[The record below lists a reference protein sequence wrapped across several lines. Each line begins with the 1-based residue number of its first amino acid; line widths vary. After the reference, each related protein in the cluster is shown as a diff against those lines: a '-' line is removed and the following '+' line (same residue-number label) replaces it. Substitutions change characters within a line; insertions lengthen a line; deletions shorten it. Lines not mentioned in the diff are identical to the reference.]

1 MENRSERML
10 QRRQARQL
18 RRKRNRELQGGY
30 LLLALTAFVL
40 IWGIIGLLTP
50 DRAFS
55 DNENRVL
62 AQRPKLSLTN
72 LLDGSF
78 TSDLEAYDSDQFVGR
93 DGWVSLK
100 LAYDKLLGA
109 KEENGVYLCKDGY
122 LMEKQ
127 DAPDTEQL
135 SRNEQAMRDFA
146 AAFPDVRMHAAI
158 IPNAV
163 TVCADK
169 LPKNAPVT
177 DQRRQLKELK
187 NALEG
192 LDFIDVTKALCA
204 HGDEEL
210 FYRTDHH
217 WTSLGAKYAFEAM
230 APSLGLKSASAS
242 TEYDVYRVS
251 NSFEGT
257 LASHSG
263 SHAVRDAIDIYAPKT
278 DVDYVVSIPD
288 EQKTSCS
295 IYSSEALEGKDQ
307 YAVFLGG
314 NHPQVDIR
322 TTADTGRTLLIFKDS
337 YANCLV
343 QFLLPYYDRIIL
355 IDARYYYDGAAA
367 LLNREGVTDVLYLYN
382 LNTFLTDKSLADVLT
397 SGLNE
402 QQTEQQTA
410 KP

>member
-30 LLLALTAFVL
+30 LLLMLTAFVL

-62 AQRPKLSLTN
+62 AQRPKLSLSK

-100 LAYDKLLGA
+100 LAYDRLLGA
-109 KEENGVYLCKDGY
+109 KEENGVYLCRDGY

-127 DAPDTEQL
+127 DAPDE
-135 SRNEQAMRDFA
+135 RNLQKNEEAMRELA
-146 AAFPDVRMHAAI
+146 EAFPSVKMHAAI

-169 LPKNAPVT
+169 LPRNAPVT

-187 NALEG
+187 HALDG
-192 LDFIDVTKALCA
+192 LDFIDVTETLCA
-204 HGDEEL
+204 HGDEGL

-257 LASHSG
+257 LASRSG
-263 SHAVRDAIDIYAPKT
+263 SHGARDAIDVYIPKT
-278 DVDYVVSIPD
+278 DVSYIVSIPD
-288 EQKTSCS
+288 EQRLTCS
-295 IYSSEALEGKDQ
+295 LYSSQALEGKDQ

-322 TTADTGRTLLIFKDS
+322 TTSDTGRVLLMFKDS

-343 QFLLPYYDRIIL
+343 PFLVPYYDRIL
-355 IDARYYYDGAAA
+355 MIDARYYYDGAAA

-397 SGLNE
+397 SGLNA
-402 QQTEQQTA
+402 QPPQTQPSE
-410 KP
+410 P

>member
-192 LDFIDVTKALCA
+192 LDFIDVTKTLCA

-217 WTSLGAKYAFEAM
+217 WTSLGARYAFEAM

-257 LASHSG
+257 LASRSG

-278 DVDYVVSIPD
+278 DVD
-288 EQKTSCS
+288 
-295 IYSSEALEGKDQ
+295 
-307 YAVFLGG
+307 
-314 NHPQVDIR
+314 
-322 TTADTGRTLLIFKDS
+322 
-337 YANCLV
+337 
-343 QFLLPYYDRIIL
+343 
-355 IDARYYYDGAAA
+355 
-367 LLNREGVTDVLYLYN
+367 
-382 LNTFLTDKSLADVLT
+382 
-397 SGLNE
+397 
-402 QQTEQQTA
+402 
-410 KP
+410 

>member
-18 RRKRNRELQGGY
+18 RRKRNRELQGSY

-122 LMEKQ
+122 LIEKQ
-127 DAPDTEQL
+127 DAPDTEHL
-135 SRNEQAMRDFA
+135 SKNEQAMRDFA
-146 AAFPDVRMHAAI
+146 AAFPDVKMHAAI

-177 DQRRQLKELK
+177 DQKRQLKELK

-192 LDFIDVTKALCA
+192 LDFIDVTKTLCA
-204 HGDEEL
+204 HSDEEL

-217 WTSLGAKYAFEAM
+217 WTSLGARYAFEDM
-230 APSLGLKSASAS
+230 ASSLGLKSASAS
-242 TEYDVYRVS
+242 MEYDVYRVS

-257 LASHSG
+257 LASRSG
-263 SHAVRDAIDIYAPKT
+263 SHSVHDAIDIYAPKT
-278 DVDYVVSIPD
+278 DVAYVVSIPD

-367 LLNREGVTDVLYLYN
+367 LMNREGVTDVLYLYN

-402 QQTEQQTA
+402 QPTEPQPA
-410 KP
+410 EP

>member
-163 TVCADK
+163 TVCAISS
-169 LPKNAPVT
+169 
-177 DQRRQLKELK
+177 R
-187 NALEG
+187 
-192 LDFIDVTKALCA
+192 
-204 HGDEEL
+204 
-210 FYRTDHH
+210 
-217 WTSLGAKYAFEAM
+217 
-230 APSLGLKSASAS
+230 
-242 TEYDVYRVS
+242 
-251 NSFEGT
+251 
-257 LASHSG
+257 
-263 SHAVRDAIDIYAPKT
+263 KT
-278 DVDYVVSIPD
+278 
-288 EQKTSCS
+288 
-295 IYSSEALEGKDQ
+295 
-307 YAVFLGG
+307 
-314 NHPQVDIR
+314 HP
-322 TTADTGRTLLIFKDS
+322 
-337 YANCLV
+337 
-343 QFLLPYYDRIIL
+343 
-355 IDARYYYDGAAA
+355 
-367 LLNREGVTDVLYLYN
+367 
-382 LNTFLTDKSLADVLT
+382 
-397 SGLNE
+397 
-402 QQTEQQTA
+402 
-410 KP
+410 

>member
-1 MENRSERML
+1 
-10 QRRQARQL
+10 
-18 RRKRNRELQGGY
+18 
-30 LLLALTAFVL
+30 
-40 IWGIIGLLTP
+40 
-50 DRAFS
+50 
-55 DNENRVL
+55 
-62 AQRPKLSLTN
+62 
-72 LLDGSF
+72 
-78 TSDLEAYDSDQFVGR
+78 
-93 DGWVSLK
+93 
-100 LAYDKLLGA
+100 
-109 KEENGVYLCKDGY
+109 
-122 LMEKQ
+122 
-127 DAPDTEQL
+127 
-135 SRNEQAMRDFA
+135 
-146 AAFPDVRMHAAI
+146 
-158 IPNAV
+158 
-163 TVCADK
+163 
-169 LPKNAPVT
+169 
-177 DQRRQLKELK
+177 
-187 NALEG
+187 
-192 LDFIDVTKALCA
+192 
-204 HGDEEL
+204 
-210 FYRTDHH
+210 
-217 WTSLGAKYAFEAM
+217 M

-257 LASHSG
+257 LASRSG

-410 KP
+410 EP